1 MLHMYGSRMRWKL
14 TSWLC
19 ATLCAVR
26 YVHAVKRVTDHFKV
40 CMHLPCSS
48 YNCITAISN
57 KELSD
62 RLISPMH
69 VRIPTLN
76 SSDRWEERTNI

>member
-1 MLHMYGSRMRWKL
+1 MLYMCGSRMHWKL
-14 TSWLC
+14 TCWM
-19 ATLCAVR
+19 CAVR
-26 YVHAVKRVTDHFKV
+26 SVHAVKRVTDHFKV

-76 SSDRWEERTNI
+76 SSDPWKERVNI